1 MDKRLVYD
9 PNVDLSN
16 YNMNPQYSN
25 YQEPMANLSA
35 PSKMMNNVQ
44 PMAQQMPQQIP
55 QQMPMPQMPQQMPP
69 QYLSQQY
76 INPPA
81 NYSLERMENKK
92 KSSNNKSNIK
102 SKLGDICSMSSL
114 RKLFV
119 ITVLY
124 IVISHTKTSLLLC
137 NNIPYVCI
145 TNALAYNT
153 LKGIIMAIIIIL
165 TWNFM

>member
-9 PNVDLSN
+9 PNVDLSS

-25 YQEPMANLSA
+25 YQEPMSNLSSS
-35 PSKMMNNVQ
+35 SKMMSNIQ

-55 QQMPMPQMPQQMPP
+55 QIPQMPQQIPP
-69 QYLSQQY
+69 QYMSQQY
-76 INPPA
+76 MNPPV
-81 NYSLERMENKK
+81 NYSMERMDNKK
-92 KSSNNKSNIK
+92 KTSNSKSNTK

-114 RKLFV
+114 RKLLV

-124 IVISHTKTSLLLC
+124 VVLSHNKTSLLLC
-137 NNIPYVCI
+137 NNIPYICI

-153 LKGIIMAIIIIL
+153 LKGIIMALVIVL

>member
-9 PNVDLSN
+9 PNVDLSS

-35 PSKMMNNVQ
+35 SSKMMNNVQ

-55 QQMPMPQMPQQMPP
+55 QPMPQMPQQIPP
-69 QYLSQQY
+69 QYMSQQY
-76 INPPA
+76 MNPPA
-81 NYSLERMENKK
+81 NYSMERMDNKK
-92 KSSNNKSNIK
+92 KASNSKSNT
-102 SKLGDICSMSSL
+102 KLKLSDICSMSSL
-114 RKLFV
+114 RKLLV
-119 ITVLY
+119 ITILY
-124 IVISHTKTSLLLC
+124 VVISHNKTSLLLC

-153 LKGIIMAIIIIL
+153 LKGIIMALIIVL